1 MSTESSHDLPAAG
14 AQWLTVLQQ
23 TSAVTRRVR
32 RRLGSLTADQ
42 GLTDT
47 ELFVLRACARGPD
60 PGVAQIDL
68 ADQIGA
74 STAQTSGLVEKLRE
88 RGWLID
94 QRDTGDRRRR
104 LWTISPSGR
113 AVLDQVLGS
122 LKDRLALT
130 EQLPDFPPE
139 SADQLIELIS
149 QWSTVTIAGLA
160 SKVGTRVSKVG
171 TTTDQTKAGTP
182 TNSKEAA

>member
-1 MSTESSHDLPAAG
+1 M
-14 AQWLTVLQQ
+14 
-23 TSAVTRRVR
+23 
-32 RRLGSLTADQ
+32 
-42 GLTDT
+42 
-47 ELFVLRACARGPD
+47 
-60 PGVAQIDL
+60 
-68 ADQIGA
+68 
-74 STAQTSGLVEKLRE
+74 
-88 RGWLID
+88 
-94 QRDTGDRRRR
+94 
-104 LWTISPSGR
+104 
-113 AVLDQVLGS
+113 LDQVLGS